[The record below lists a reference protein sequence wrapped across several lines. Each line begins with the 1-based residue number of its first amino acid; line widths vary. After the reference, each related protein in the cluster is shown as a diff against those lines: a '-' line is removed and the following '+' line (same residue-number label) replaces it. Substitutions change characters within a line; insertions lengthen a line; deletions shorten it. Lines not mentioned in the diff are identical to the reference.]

1 MDVLS
6 GCNRSFARKLIG
18 WSMTLS
24 PDFKLTGK
32 ALSIAYYHC
41 LVRVASQIFVTQER
55 PDACFITVLSKYLV
69 V

>member
-1 MDVLS
+1 LS

-41 LVRVASQIFVTQER
+41 LVRVFVTQEK